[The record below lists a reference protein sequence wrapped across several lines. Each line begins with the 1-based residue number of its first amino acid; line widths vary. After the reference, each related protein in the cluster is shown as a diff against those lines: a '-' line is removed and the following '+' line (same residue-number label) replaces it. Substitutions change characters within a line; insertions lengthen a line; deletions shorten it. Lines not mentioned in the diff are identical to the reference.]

1 MARLDRNPQTREIA
15 QVGAVIGREFS
26 YEMIVAVSQWP
37 DTNLRDALDRL
48 VESEILL
55 RSGVSPLTTFRFR
68 HALVQDAAYE
78 SLLLSTRRTLH
89 GRVAE
94 LIEARFPDAVAT
106 EPALLAHHFTR
117 AGLSEKAI
125 AYCLSAARLAIA
137 RSAMAEA
144 IAALRAGLQL
154 LPDLPAEADARRAEL
169 ELQVMLG
176 SALRAT
182 RAPSAP
188 ETGQAWERARA
199 LCRDARDTP
208 YLLQVLYGQ
217 FLFHQGNGNLAQARQ
232 LGEELLALVST
243 QNDPRALVRGHS
255 AIGRTAFGQGDL
267 AAACMHLEQALA
279 VDDAALREGASSIQG
294 PESRVLDLCYLS
306 WALFIQGRCTRALE
320 RCRESIDLAE
330 DLAEPYDLVVAYGNA
345 CYLHQFRRDRGAVAR
360 CAETVIALAS
370 EQGFPAWLSLGQIF
384 RGWARA
390 EGDERGAGL
399 SLVEQALADHTA
411 TGERL
416 EVPYLMSLR
425 VECLAERGR
434 LPDGLAALDQA
445 MALAES
451 TGEAWFDA
459 ELHRL
464 QGEILLREPRGD
476 TAATESFQRAL
487 DIAHAQGARTWE
499 LRAGLSL
506 ARLLI
511 ARRKRTAGHALL
523 APILRTFEAE
533 AGLADLDEAR
543 RLLTADR

>member
-1 MARLDRNPQTREIA
+1 
-15 QVGAVIGREFS
+15 
-26 YEMIVAVSQWP
+26 
-37 DTNLRDALDRL
+37 
-48 VESEILL
+48 
-55 RSGVSPLTTFRFR
+55 
-68 HALVQDAAYE
+68 
-78 SLLLSTRRTLH
+78 LH

-144 IAALRAGLQL
+144 IAALQAGLQL
-154 LPDLPAEADARRAEL
+154 LPDLPAETDARRSEL

-217 FLFHQGNGNLAQARQ
+217 FLFHQGNGNLAQARR
-232 LGEELLALVST
+232 LGEELLALVSQ
-243 QNDPRALVRGHS
+243 QNEPRALVRGHS

-267 AAACMHLEQALA
+267 AAACQHLEQALA

-306 WALFIQGRCTRALE
+306 WALFIQGRCARALE

-345 CYLHQFRRDRGAVAR
+345 CYLHQFRRDRAAVAR

-384 RGWARA
+384 RGWAHA
-390 EGDERGAGL
+390 ESGERDAGL

-434 LPDGLAALDQA
+434 LPDGLAALAQA

-459 ELHRL
+459 ELYRL
-464 QGEILLREPRGD
+464 RGEVLLRDAAGD
-476 TAATESFQRAL
+476 AAATECFQRAL
-487 DIAHAQGARTWE
+487 EIARAQGARTWE

-506 ARLLI
+506 ARQLI
-511 ARRKRTAGHALL
+511 ARRKRAAVRTLL
-523 APILRTFEAE
+523 EPMLRGFENE
-533 AGLADLDEAR
+533 TGLADLDEAR